1 MESQE
6 LRKEMVHPVNANN
19 RGAAMQLF
27 VPASQAGSVAEPVR
41 ATAGSVSQLG
51 AAVGIAKPQAEY
63 RTGVVRLFDYILNP
77 WRAISLQ
84 RELEEQRRME
94 RLSKVQV
101 LRSDLSYQDIEVR
114 LSGKLISSR
123 KIQKL
128 LSQEPT
134 TDQGLFSS
142 LLNKVRRA

>member
-1 MESQE
+1 M
-6 LRKEMVHPVNANN
+6 
-19 RGAAMQLF
+19 
-27 VPASQAGSVAEPVR
+27 
-41 ATAGSVSQLG
+41 
-51 AAVGIAKPQAEY
+51 GIAKPQANIE
-63 RTGVVRLFDYILNP
+63 RSGSAFDYILNP

-123 KIQKL
+123 RFKN
-128 LSQEPT
+128 
-134 TDQGLFSS
+134 F
-142 LLNKVRRA
+142 